1 MPAKNQNAVPG
12 TGCAGVRGHAR
23 SHRDR
28 VEPERDATERGPMT
42 DIDVRLREDVHVLG
56 ELLGE
61 TIRQQHGDAFLQ
73 KIEDIRHS
81 AKADRRGPGEQLTS
95 TLADL
100 AEEDLLPVA
109 RAFNQFLNL
118 ANMAEQYQLIRR
130 RDVGQPEPF
139 EARVLPELLA
149 RLKQAGHS
157 NDALARQLAKLD
169 IQLVLTAHPTE
180 VARRTLIQKYDAI
193 AGQLA
198 AQDHRDLTPDERQ
211 QVRVRLRRLIAEAWH
226 TEEIRRTRPTPV
238 DEAKWG
244 FAVIEHSL
252 WHAIPSHLRKV
263 DQALLEATGLRL
275 PLEAAPIRFASWMGG
290 DRDGNPNVTA
300 AVTREVLLLARWM
313 AADLFLRDIDAL
325 AAELSMQQASAAL
338 RERVGDSA
346 EPYRAVLKQLR
357 DRLRATRAWAHTALT
372 SSQPASA
379 EVLVDNRDLIAPLE
393 LCYQSLHE
401 CGMGVIAEGPLLDCL
416 RRAVTFGLFLGRLD
430 VRQDAARHRDA
441 LTEITDYLGL
451 GRYADWDEDRR
462 IEFLQAELKNR
473 RPLLPAHFRPQADTA
488 EVLATCREVAAAPAA
503 SLGSYV
509 ISMAGAASD
518 VLAVQLLLKEAG
530 LTRPMRVV
538 PLFETL
544 ADLDNAGP
552 VMQRLLGLPGY
563 RAGLRGPQEVMIG
576 YSDSA
581 KDAGTTAAAWAQY
594 RAQENLVRICAEHQV
609 ELLLF
614 HGRGGTVGRGGGPAH
629 AAILSQPPGSV
640 AGRFRTTEQGEMIRF
655 KFGLPAIAEQNL
667 NLYLAAVLE
676 ATLLPPPPP
685 QPAWREVMDQLAAD
699 GVKAYRSVVRDNP
712 DFVEYF
718 RQSTPEQELGRL
730 PLGSRPAKRRAGGI
744 ESLRAIPWIFG
755 WTQTRLMLPAWLGW
769 ETALSN
775 ALARGQGELL
785 AQMREQWP
793 FFRTRIDMLEMV
805 LAKADAQIAEAYD
818 ERLVQPHLLPLGAHL
833 RDLLSQSCQV
843 VLGLTGQQV
852 LLAHSPETLE
862 FISLRNTYLDPL
874 HRLQAELLARSRSR
888 EAALDSP
895 LEQALLVTVAGIAAG
910 LRNTG

>member
-1 MPAKNQNAVPG
+1 M
-12 TGCAGVRGHAR
+12 
-23 SHRDR
+23 S
-28 VEPERDATERGPMT
+28 
-42 DIDVRLREDVHVLG
+42 DIDARLREDVHLLG
-56 ELLGE
+56 ELLGN
-61 TIRQQHGDAFLQ
+61 TIREQYGDDFLD
-73 KIEDIRHS
+73 KIEQIRKG
-81 AKADRRGPGEQLTS
+81 AKADRRGAGDELSSSLNQLQ
-95 TLADL
+95 
-100 AEEDLLPVA
+100 EHELLPVA

-118 ANMAEQYQLIRR
+118 ANIAEQYQLIHR
-130 RDVGQPEPF
+130 RDESQPAPF
-139 EARVLPELLA
+139 ESRVLPELLA
-149 RLKQAGHS
+149 RLQAEGHS
-157 NDALARQLAKLD
+157 NESLARQLGRLE
-169 IQLVLTAHPTE
+169 IELVLTAHPTE

-193 AGQLA
+193 AAQLA
-198 AQDHRDLTPDERQ
+198 LQDHRDLTTAEREQ
-211 QVRVRLRRLIAEAWH
+211 IRQRLQRLIAEAWH

-252 WHAIPSHLRKV
+252 WHAIPNYLRKA
-263 DQALLEATGLRL
+263 DQALHAATGLRL

-300 AVTREVLLLARWM
+300 PVTREVLLLARWM
-313 AADLFLRDIDAL
+313 AADLYLRDVDHL
-325 AAELSMQQASAAL
+325 ASELSMQQASPAL
-338 RERVGDSA
+338 QAKVGDSV
-346 EPYRAVLKQLR
+346 EPYRALLKQLR
-357 DRLRATRAWAHTALT
+357 ERLRATRQWAHTAL
-372 SSQPASA
+372 SSSTPAPA
-379 EVLVDNRDLIAPLE
+379 EVLQNNRDLLEPLE

-401 CGMGVIAEGPLLDCL
+401 CGMGVIADGPLLDCL
-416 RRAVTFGLFLGRLD
+416 RRAVTFGLFLVRLD
-430 VRQDAARHRDA
+430 VRQDSSRHSAAM
-441 LTEITDYLGL
+441 TEITDYLGL
-451 GRYADWDEDRR
+451 GRYEDWDEEAR
-462 IEFLQAELKNR
+462 ISFLMKELSNR
-473 RPLLPAHFRPQADTA
+473 RPLLPGYFKPSADTA
-488 EVLATCREVAAAPAA
+488 EVLNTCKEVGAAPAA

-518 VLAVQLLLKEAG
+518 VLAVQLLLKESG
-530 LTRPMRVV
+530 VQRPMRVV

-552 VMQRLLGLPGY
+552 VIEQLLLLPGY
-563 RAGLRGPQEVMIG
+563 RTRLQGPQEVMIG

-594 RAQENLVRICAEHQV
+594 RAQERLVDICREQQV

-655 KFGLPAIAEQNL
+655 KFGLPDIAEQNL

-685 QPAWREVMDQLAAD
+685 EPAWRHLMDELAAD
-699 GVKAYRSVVRDNP
+699 GVSAYRAVVRENP
-712 DFVEYF
+712 QFVEYF

-769 ETALSN
+769 EAALSK
-775 ALARGQGELL
+775 ALERGEGELL
-785 AQMREQWP
+785 GQMREQWP

-805 LAKADAQIAEAYD
+805 LAKADADIARLYD
-818 ERLVQPHLLPLGAHL
+818 ERLVQPDLLPLGAHL
-833 RDLLSQSCQV
+833 RDLLSQACGV
-843 VLGLTGQQV
+843 VLGLTGQSQ
-852 LLAHSPETLE
+852 LLAHSPDTLE
-862 FISLRNTYLDPL
+862 FIRLRNTYLDPL
-874 HRLQAELLARSRSR
+874 HLLQAELLARSRQQ
-888 EAALDSP
+888 EAAQDSP
-895 LEQALLVTVAGIAAG
+895 LEQALLVSVAGIAAG

>member
-1 MPAKNQNAVPG
+1 
-12 TGCAGVRGHAR
+12 
-23 SHRDR
+23 
-28 VEPERDATERGPMT
+28 MT
-42 DIDVRLREDVHVLG
+42 DIDARLREDVHLLG
-56 ELLGE
+56 ELLGN
-61 TIRQQHGDAFLQ
+61 TIREQHGEAFLE
-73 KIEDIRHS
+73 KIERIRRG
-81 AKADRRGPGEQLTS
+81 AKADRRSAEVSAEQLS
-95 TLADL
+95 SSLNDL
-100 AEEDLLPVA
+100 SEDELLPVA

-118 ANMAEQYQLIRR
+118 ANIAEQYQLIRR
-130 RDVGQPEPF
+130 RDASQVEPF

-149 RLKQAGHS
+149 RLKAAGHS
-157 NDALARQLAKLD
+157 DDALARQLGRLD
-169 IQLVLTAHPTE
+169 IELVLTAHPTE

-193 AGQLA
+193 AAQLA
-198 AQDHRDLTPDERQ
+198 AQDHRDLIPAEREQ
-211 QVRVRLRRLIAEAWH
+211 IKQRLQRLIAEAWH

-252 WHAIPSHLRKV
+252 WQAIPNYLRKA
-263 DQALLEATGLRL
+263 DKALHDATGLHL

-313 AADLFLRDIDAL
+313 AADLFLRDVDSL
-325 AAELSMQQASAAL
+325 AAELSMQQASSAL
-338 RERVGDSA
+338 REVAGDSA

-357 DRLRATRAWAHTALT
+357 ERLRATRNWAHASLRET
-372 SSQPASA
+372 QPASA
-379 EVLVDNRDLIAPLE
+379 DVLHDNHDLLAGLQ

-401 CGMGVIAEGPLLDCL
+401 CGMGVIANGPLLDCL
-416 RRAVTFGLFLGRLD
+416 RRAVTFGLFLVRLD
-430 VRQDAARHRDA
+430 IRQDAARHTAA
-441 LTEITDYLGL
+441 LSEITDYLGL
-451 GRYADWDEDRR
+451 GRYADWDEETR
-462 IEFLQAELKNR
+462 IDFLQRELSNR
-473 RPLLPAHFRPQADTA
+473 RPLLPGHFRAQAETA

-530 LTRPMRVV
+530 LMRPMRVV

-552 VMQRLLGLPGY
+552 VMERLLLLPGY
-563 RAGLRGPQEVMIG
+563 RAGLHGPQEVMIG

-594 RAQENLVRICAEHQV
+594 RAQETLVRICREQQV
-609 ELLLF
+609 QLLLF

-655 KFGLPAIAEQNL
+655 KFGLPDIAEQNL

-685 QPAWREVMDQLAAD
+685 EPAWRSLMDELAAD
-699 GVKAYRSVVRDNP
+699 GVQAYRSVVRDNP
-712 DFVEYF
+712 QFVEYF
-718 RQSTPEQELGRL
+718 RESTPEQELGRL

-769 ETALSN
+769 EAALN
-775 ALARGQGELL
+775 KALERGQGELL
-785 AQMREQWP
+785 ASMREQWP

-805 LAKADAQIAEAYD
+805 LAKADADIARLYD
-818 ERLVQPHLLPLGAHL
+818 ERLVQPELRPLGAHL
-833 RDLLSQSCQV
+833 RDLLSQACAV
-843 VLGLTGQQV
+843 VLGMTGQSV
-852 LLAHSPETLE
+852 LLAHSPDTLE
-862 FISLRNTYLDPL
+862 FIRLRNTYLDPL
-874 HRLQAELLARSRSR
+874 HLLQAELLARSRGR
-888 EAALDSP
+888 EAALGSP

>member
-1 MPAKNQNAVPG
+1 
-12 TGCAGVRGHAR
+12 
-23 SHRDR
+23 
-28 VEPERDATERGPMT
+28 MT

-81 AKADRRGPGEQLTS
+81 AKADRRGAGEQLSS

-130 RDVGQPEPF
+130 RDAGQPEPF

-149 RLKQAGHS
+149 RLKQAGHKD
-157 NDALARQLAKLD
+157 DALARQLAKLD

-198 AQDHRDLTPDERQ
+198 VQDHRDLTPAERG
-211 QVRVRLRRLIAEAWH
+211 QVRERLRRLIAEAWH
-226 TEEIRRTRPTPV
+226 TEEIRRARPTPV

-252 WHAIPSHLRKV
+252 WQAIPNHLRKV
-263 DQALLEATGLRL
+263 DKALFDATGLHL

-325 AAELSMQQASAAL
+325 AAELSMQQASEAL

-346 EPYRAVLKQLR
+346 EPYRALLKQLR
-357 DRLRATRAWAHTALT
+357 ERLRATRAWAQLALT
-372 SSQPASA
+372 SNQPASA

-401 CGMGVIAEGPLLDCL
+401 CGMGVIADGPLLDSL

-441 LTEITDYLGL
+441 LAEITDYLGL
-451 GRYADWDEDRR
+451 GSYADWDEEQR
-462 IEFLQAELKNR
+462 IAFLQAELKNR
-473 RPLLPAHFRPQADTA
+473 RPLLPAHFTPQAETA
-488 EVLATCREVAAAPAA
+488 EVLATCREIAAAPGA

-563 RAGLRGPQEVMIG
+563 RASLRGPQEVMIG

-594 RAQENLVRICAEHQV
+594 RAQENLVRICREHQV

-685 QPAWREVMDQLAAD
+685 EPAWRSLMDQLAAD
-699 GVKAYRSVVRDNP
+699 GLKAYRGVVRENP
-712 DFVEYF
+712 AFVEYF

-818 ERLVQPHLLPLGAHL
+818 QRLVQPGLLPLGAHL

-843 VLGLTGQQV
+843 VLGLTGQPV

>member
-1 MPAKNQNAVPG
+1 
-12 TGCAGVRGHAR
+12 
-23 SHRDR
+23 
-28 VEPERDATERGPMT
+28 MT
-42 DIDVRLREDVHVLG
+42 DIDARLREDVHLLG
-56 ELLGE
+56 ELLGN
-61 TIRQQHGDAFLQ
+61 TIREQYGEGFLD
-73 KIEDIRHS
+73 KIEQIRKG
-81 AKADRRGPGEQLTS
+81 AKADRRGSLDAELSASLNQLS
-95 TLADL
+95 
-100 AEEDLLPVA
+100 EEELLPVA

-118 ANMAEQYQLIRR
+118 ANIAEQYQLIHRR
-130 RDVGQPEPF
+130 EESQPAPF
-139 EARVLPELLA
+139 ESRVLPELLA
-149 RLKQAGHS
+149 RLRAEGHGAE
-157 NDALARQLAKLD
+157 ALARQLGRLE
-169 IQLVLTAHPTE
+169 IELVLTAHPTE

-193 AGQLA
+193 AAQLA
-198 AQDHRDLTPDERQ
+198 AQDHRDLTSAERAQ
-211 QVRVRLRRLIAEAWH
+211 IQTRLQRLIAEAWH

-252 WHAIPSHLRKV
+252 WQAIPNYLRKA
-263 DQALLEATGLRL
+263 DQALHAATGMHL

-313 AADLFLRDIDAL
+313 AADLYLRDVDQL
-325 AAELSMQQASAAL
+325 AADLSMQQANATLRAL
-338 RERVGDSA
+338 AGDSA

-357 DRLRATRAWAHTALT
+357 ERLRATRNWAQASLSGSVPATA
-372 SSQPASA
+372 Q
-379 EVLVDNRDLIAPLE
+379 VLQNNRELLDPLE
-393 LCYQSLHE
+393 LCYESLHE
-401 CGMGVIAEGPLLDCL
+401 CGMGVIADGPLLDCL
-416 RRAVTFGLFLGRLD
+416 RRAVTFGLFLVRLD
-430 VRQDAARHRDA
+430 VRQDSSRHTAAM
-441 LTEITDYLGL
+441 TEITDYLGL
-451 GRYADWDEDRR
+451 GRYGDWSEQER
-462 IEFLQAELKNR
+462 IDFLMRELGSR
-473 RPLLPAHFRPQADTA
+473 RPLLPGYFKPSADTA
-488 EVLATCREVAAAPAA
+488 EVLATCREIAAAPAA

-530 LTRPMRVV
+530 VLRPMRVV

-552 VMQRLLGLPGY
+552 VIEQLLLLPGY
-563 RAGLRGPQEVMIG
+563 RSRLQGPQEVMIG

-594 RAQENLVRICAEHQV
+594 RAQEKLVDICREQQV

-655 KFGLPAIAEQNL
+655 KFGLPDIAEQNL

-676 ATLLPPPPP
+676 ATLLPPPLP
-685 QPAWREVMDQLAAD
+685 QPAWRDLMDELADD
-699 GVKAYRSVVRDNP
+699 GVKAYRAVVRENP
-712 DFVEYF
+712 QFVEYF

-769 ETALSN
+769 ETALSK
-775 ALARGQGELL
+775 ALERGEGELL
-785 AQMREQWP
+785 GQMREQWP

-805 LAKADAQIAEAYD
+805 LAKADADIARSYD
-818 ERLVQPHLLPLGAHL
+818 ERLVEPALLPLGAHL
-833 RDLLSQSCQV
+833 RDLLSQACSV
-843 VLGLTGQQV
+843 VLGLTGQSQ
-852 LLAHSPETLE
+852 LLAHSPDTLE
-862 FISLRNTYLDPL
+862 FIRLRNTYLDPL
-874 HRLQAELLARSRSR
+874 HLLQAELLARSRR
-888 EAALDSP
+888 QDGAQDSP
-895 LEQALLVTVAGIAAG
+895 VEQALLVSVAGIAAG

>member
-1 MPAKNQNAVPG
+1 
-12 TGCAGVRGHAR
+12 
-23 SHRDR
+23 
-28 VEPERDATERGPMT
+28 MT

-81 AKADRRGPGEQLTS
+81 AKADRRGPGEQLSS

-130 RDVGQPEPF
+130 RNADQPEPF
-139 EARVLPELLA
+139 EAQVLPELLG

-198 AQDHRDLTPDERQ
+198 AQDHRDLTSAERQ
-211 QVRVRLRRLIAEAWH
+211 QVRERLRRLIAEAWH

-263 DQALLEATGLRL
+263 DKALLEATGLRL

-325 AAELSMQQASAAL
+325 AAELSMQQANDAL
-338 RERVGDSA
+338 RKQVGDSA
-346 EPYRAVLKQLR
+346 EPYRAVLKRLR
-357 DRLRATRAWAHTALT
+357 DRLRATRAWAHSALT
-372 SSQPASA
+372 SNQPADA
-379 EVLVDNRDLIAPLE
+379 DVLVDNRELIAPLE

-451 GRYADWDEDRR
+451 GRYADWDEEQR
-462 IEFLQAELKNR
+462 IAFLQAELKNR
-473 RPLLPAHFRPQADTA
+473 RPLLPAHFKPQADTA

-640 AGRFRTTEQGEMIRF
+640 AGRLRTTEQGEMIRF
-655 KFGLPAIAEQNL
+655 KFGLPGIAEQNL

-699 GVKAYRSVVRDNP
+699 GVQAYRRVVRENP

-769 ETALSN
+769 ETALTN

-818 ERLVQPHLLPLGAHL
+818 ERLVQPHLRPLGVHL

-843 VLGLTGQQV
+843 VLGLTGQPV

>member
-1 MPAKNQNAVPG
+1 
-12 TGCAGVRGHAR
+12 
-23 SHRDR
+23 
-28 VEPERDATERGPMT
+28 MT
-42 DIDVRLREDVHVLG
+42 DIDARLREDVHLLG
-56 ELLGE
+56 ELLGN
-61 TIRQQHGDAFLQ
+61 TIREQYGDAFLD
-73 KIEDIRHS
+73 KIEQIRKG
-81 AKADRRGPGEQLTS
+81 AKADRRGSMDAELSASLNQLGE
-95 TLADL
+95 D
-100 AEEDLLPVA
+100 ELLPVA

-118 ANMAEQYQLIRR
+118 ANIAEQYQLIHRR
-130 RDVGQPEPF
+130 EESKPAPF
-139 EARVLPELLA
+139 ETRVLPELLA
-149 RLKQAGHS
+149 RLRAEGHGAES
-157 NDALARQLAKLD
+157 LAEQLGKLE
-169 IQLVLTAHPTE
+169 IELVLTAHPTE

-193 AGQLA
+193 AAQLA
-198 AQDHRDLTPDERQ
+198 AQDHRDLTSAERAQ
-211 QVRVRLRRLIAEAWH
+211 IHEKLQRLIAEAWH

-252 WHAIPSHLRKV
+252 WQAIPNYLRKA
-263 DQALLEATGLRL
+263 DQALHAATGLRL
-275 PLEAAPIRFASWMGG
+275 PLDAAPIRFASWMGG

-300 AVTREVLLLARWM
+300 PVTREVLLLARWM
-313 AADLFLRDIDAL
+313 AADLYLRDIDHL
-325 AAELSMQQASAAL
+325 AAELSMQTASEAL
-338 RERVGDSA
+338 RALAGDSA

-357 DRLRATRAWAHTALT
+357 ERLRATRNWAHASLKAAT
-372 SSQPASA
+372 PMSA
-379 EVLVDNRDLIAPLE
+379 EVLQDNQDLLAPLQ

-401 CGMGVIAEGPLLDCL
+401 CGMGVIADGPLLDCL
-416 RRAVTFGLFLGRLD
+416 RRAVTFGLFLVRLD
-430 VRQDAARHRDA
+430 VRQDAARHGA
-441 LTEITDYLGL
+441 AMTEITDYLGL
-451 GRYADWDEDRR
+451 GRYEDWDEEQR
-462 IEFLQAELKNR
+462 IRFLLDELDNR
-473 RPLLPAHFRPQADTA
+473 RPLLPTCFEPSADTA

-530 LTRPMRVV
+530 VRRPMRVV

-552 VMQRLLGLPGY
+552 VIERLLLLPGY
-563 RAGLRGPQEVMIG
+563 RSRLQGPQEVMIG

-594 RAQENLVRICAEHQV
+594 RAQERLVDICREQQV

-655 KFGLPAIAEQNL
+655 KFGLPDIAEQNL

-685 QPAWREVMDQLAAD
+685 TPQWRHLMDELAAD
-699 GVKAYRSVVRDNP
+699 GVSAYRAVVRENP
-712 DFVEYF
+712 QFVEYF

-769 ETALSN
+769 ETALGK
-775 ALARGQGELL
+775 ALQRGEGELL
-785 AQMREQWP
+785 GQMREQWP

-805 LAKADAQIAEAYD
+805 LAKADADIASSYD
-818 ERLVQPHLLPLGAHL
+818 ERLVDPELLPLGAHL
-833 RDLLSQSCQV
+833 RDLLSQACAV
-843 VLGLTGQQV
+843 VLGLTGQSQ
-852 LLAHSPETLE
+852 LLAHSPDTLE
-862 FISLRNTYLDPL
+862 FIRLRNTYLDPL
-874 HRLQAELLARSRSR
+874 HLLQAELLARSRQQ
-888 EAALDSP
+888 EVAQGSP
-895 LEQALLVTVAGIAAG
+895 VEQALLVSVAGIAAG

>member
-1 MPAKNQNAVPG
+1 
-12 TGCAGVRGHAR
+12 
-23 SHRDR
+23 
-28 VEPERDATERGPMT
+28 MT

-61 TIRQQHGDAFLQ
+61 TIRQQHGEAFLQ

-81 AKADRRGPGEQLTS
+81 AKADRRGAGEQLSS

-130 RDVGQPEPF
+130 RDADQPEPF

-149 RLKQAGHS
+149 RLKQAGHG

-198 AQDHRDLTPDERQ
+198 AQDHRDLTPAERQ
-211 QVRVRLRRLIAEAWH
+211 QVRERLRRLIAEAWH

-263 DQALLEATGLRL
+263 DKALLEATGLRL

-325 AAELSMQQASAAL
+325 ASELSMQQANDAL

-357 DRLRATRAWAHTALT
+357 DRLRATRAWAHSALT
-372 SSQPASA
+372 SNQPASA

-393 LCYQSLHE
+393 LCYQSLHA

-441 LTEITDYLGL
+441 LSEITDYLGL
-451 GRYADWDEDRR
+451 GRYADWDEEQR

-473 RPLLPAHFRPQADTA
+473 RPLLPAHFKPQADTA
-488 EVLATCREVAAAPAA
+488 EVLATCREIAAAPAA

-563 RAGLRGPQEVMIG
+563 RANLRGPQEVMIG

-655 KFGLPAIAEQNL
+655 KFGLPGIAEQNL

-685 QPAWREVMDQLAAD
+685 QPAWRELMDQLAAD
-699 GVKAYRSVVRDNP
+699 GVKAYRGVVRENP

-818 ERLVQPHLLPLGAHL
+818 ERLVQPHLLPLGAYL

-843 VLGLTGQQV
+843 VLGLTGQPV

>member
-1 MPAKNQNAVPG
+1 M
-12 TGCAGVRGHAR
+12 
-23 SHRDR
+23 S
-28 VEPERDATERGPMT
+28 
-42 DIDVRLREDVHVLG
+42 DIDARLREDVHLLG
-56 ELLGE
+56 ELLGN
-61 TIRQQHGDAFLQ
+61 TIREQYGDAFLD
-73 KIEDIRHS
+73 KIEQIRKG
-81 AKADRRGPGEQLTS
+81 AKADRRGAGDELSSRLNQLQ
-95 TLADL
+95 
-100 AEEDLLPVA
+100 EDELLPVA

-118 ANMAEQYQLIRR
+118 ANIAEQYQLIHR
-130 RDVGQPEPF
+130 RDESQPAPF
-139 EARVLPELLA
+139 ESRVLPELLA
-149 RLKQAGHS
+149 RLQAEGHS
-157 NDALARQLAKLD
+157 DESLARQLGRLD
-169 IQLVLTAHPTE
+169 IELVLTAHPTE

-193 AGQLA
+193 AAQLA
-198 AQDHRDLTPDERQ
+198 LQDHRDLTTAEHKQIRERLQ
-211 QVRVRLRRLIAEAWH
+211 RLIAEAWH

-252 WHAIPSHLRKV
+252 WHAIPNYLRKA
-263 DQALLEATGLRL
+263 DQALHAATDLHL

-300 AVTREVLLLARWM
+300 PVTREVLLLARWM
-313 AADLFLRDIDAL
+313 AADLYLRDVDQL
-325 AAELSMQQASAAL
+325 AAELSMQKASAAL
-338 RERVGDSA
+338 QAKVGDSV

-357 DRLRATRAWAHTALT
+357 ERLRATRQWAHSAL
-372 SSQPASA
+372 SSSTPAPA
-379 EVLVDNRDLIAPLE
+379 EVLQDNRDLLEPLH

-401 CGMGVIAEGPLLDCL
+401 CGMGVIADGPLLDCL
-416 RRAVTFGLFLGRLD
+416 RRAVTFGLFLVRLD
-430 VRQDAARHRDA
+430 VRQDSTRHCAAMS
-441 LTEITDYLGL
+441 EITDYLGL
-451 GRYADWDEDRR
+451 GRYEEWDEDAR
-462 IEFLQAELKNR
+462 IRFLMQELANR
-473 RPLLPAHFRPQADTA
+473 RPLLPAYFKPSADTA
-488 EVLATCREVAAAPAA
+488 EVLNTCKEVAAAPEA

-518 VLAVQLLLKEAG
+518 VLAVQLLLKESG
-530 LTRPMRVV
+530 VQRPMRVV

-552 VMQRLLGLPGY
+552 VIEQLLLLPGY
-563 RAGLRGPQEVMIG
+563 RARLHGPQEVMIG

-594 RAQENLVRICAEHQV
+594 RAQERLVDICREQQV

-655 KFGLPAIAEQNL
+655 KFGLPDIAEQNL

-685 QPAWREVMDQLAAD
+685 EPAWRHLMDELAAD
-699 GVKAYRSVVRDNP
+699 GVSAYRAVVRENP
-712 DFVEYF
+712 QFVEYF

-730 PLGSRPAKRRAGGI
+730 PLGSRPAERRAGGI

-769 ETALSN
+769 EAALSK
-775 ALARGQGELL
+775 ALARGEGDLL
-785 AQMREQWP
+785 GQMREQWP

-805 LAKADAQIAEAYD
+805 LAKADADIARLYD
-818 ERLVQPHLLPLGAHL
+818 ERLVQPDLLPLGEHL
-833 RDLLSQSCQV
+833 RDLLSQACEV
-843 VLGLTGQQV
+843 VLGLTGQSQ
-852 LLAHSPETLE
+852 LLAHSPDTLE
-862 FISLRNTYLDPL
+862 FIRLRNTYLDPL
-874 HRLQAELLARSRSR
+874 HLLQAELLARSRAQ
-888 EAALDSP
+888 EAAQDSP
-895 LEQALLVTVAGIAAG
+895 LEQALLVSVAGIAAG

>member
-1 MPAKNQNAVPG
+1 
-12 TGCAGVRGHAR
+12 
-23 SHRDR
+23 
-28 VEPERDATERGPMT
+28 MT
-42 DIDVRLREDVHVLG
+42 DIDARLREDVHLLG
-56 ELLGE
+56 ELLGN
-61 TIRQQHGDAFLQ
+61 TIRDQYGDTFLD
-73 KIEDIRHS
+73 KIEQIRKG
-81 AKADRRGPGEQLTS
+81 AKADRRGSMDAELSASLNQLS
-95 TLADL
+95 
-100 AEEDLLPVA
+100 EEELLPVA

-118 ANMAEQYQLIRR
+118 ANIAEQYQLIHRR
-130 RDVGQPEPF
+130 EESKPAPF

-149 RLKQAGHS
+149 RLRAEGHS
-157 NDALARQLAKLD
+157 AESLARQLGRLD
-169 IQLVLTAHPTE
+169 IELVLTAHPTE

-193 AGQLA
+193 AAQLA
-198 AQDHRDLTPDERQ
+198 AQDHRDLTSAERSQ
-211 QVRVRLRRLIAEAWH
+211 IHQRLQRLIAEAWH

-252 WHAIPSHLRKV
+252 WHAIPNYLRKA
-263 DQALLEATGLRL
+263 DQALHAATGLRL

-313 AADLFLRDIDAL
+313 AADLYLRDVDHL
-325 AAELSMQQASAAL
+325 AADLSMQNASAAL
-338 RERVGDSA
+338 RAQAGDSA

-357 DRLRATRAWAHTALT
+357 ERLRATRNWAQASLKAST
-372 SSQPASA
+372 PASA
-379 EVLVDNRDLIAPLE
+379 EVLQNNRELLDPLE

-401 CGMGVIAEGPLLDCL
+401 CGMGVIADGPLLDCL
-416 RRAVTFGLFLGRLD
+416 RRAVTFGLFLVRLD
-430 VRQDAARHRDA
+430 VRQDSTRHTMA
-441 LTEITDYLGL
+441 MTEITDYLGL
-451 GRYADWDEDRR
+451 GRYEDWNEEQRIGFLLDE
-462 IEFLQAELKNR
+462 LNNR
-473 RPLLPAHFRPQADTA
+473 RPLLPPHFKPSADTA

-530 LTRPMRVV
+530 VLRPMRVV

-552 VMQRLLGLPGY
+552 VMERLLSLPGY
-563 RAGLRGPQEVMIG
+563 RSRLQGPQEVMIG

-594 RAQENLVRICAEHQV
+594 RAQERLVDICREQQV

-655 KFGLPAIAEQNL
+655 KFGLPDIAEQNL

-685 QPAWREVMDQLAAD
+685 TPEWRHLMDELAAD
-699 GVKAYRSVVRDNP
+699 GVRAYRAVVRENP
-712 DFVEYF
+712 QFVEYF

-769 ETALSN
+769 ETALGK
-775 ALARGQGELL
+775 ALERGEGELL
-785 AQMREQWP
+785 GQMREQWP

-805 LAKADAQIAEAYD
+805 LAKADADIALSYD
-818 ERLVQPHLLPLGAHL
+818 ERLVEPALLPLGEHL
-833 RDLLSQSCQV
+833 RDLLSQACSV
-843 VLGLTGQQV
+843 VLGLTGQSQ
-852 LLAHSPETLE
+852 LLAHSPDTLE
-862 FISLRNTYLDPL
+862 FIRLRNTYLDPL
-874 HRLQAELLARSRSR
+874 HLLQAELLARSRQQDV
-888 EAALDSP
+888 AQGSP
-895 LEQALLVTVAGIAAG
+895 VEQALLVSVAGIAAG

>member
-1 MPAKNQNAVPG
+1 
-12 TGCAGVRGHAR
+12 
-23 SHRDR
+23 
-28 VEPERDATERGPMT
+28 MT

-81 AKADRRGPGEQLTS
+81 AKADRRGPGEQLSS

-130 RDVGQPEPF
+130 RDADQPEPF

-198 AQDHRDLTPDERQ
+198 AQDHRDLTPAERQ
-211 QVRVRLRRLIAEAWH
+211 QVRERLRRLIAEAWH

-263 DQALLEATGLRL
+263 DKALLEATGLRL

-325 AAELSMQQASAAL
+325 AAELSMQQANDTL

-357 DRLRATRAWAHTALT
+357 DRLRATRAWAHSALG
-372 SSQPASA
+372 SNQPAGA
-379 EVLVDNRDLIAPLE
+379 DVLMDNRDLIAPLE
-393 LCYQSLHE
+393 LCYQSLHA

-451 GRYADWDEDRR
+451 GRYADWDEEQR

-473 RPLLPAHFRPQADTA
+473 RPLLPAHFKPQADTA

-563 RAGLRGPQEVMIG
+563 RAALRGPQEVMIG

-655 KFGLPAIAEQNL
+655 KFGLPGIAEQNL

-699 GVKAYRSVVRDNP
+699 GVQAYRGVVRENP

-805 LAKADAQIAEAYD
+805 LAKADTQIAEAYD
-818 ERLVQPHLLPLGAHL
+818 ERLVQPHLLPLGTHL

-843 VLGLTGQQV
+843 VLGLTGQPV

>member
-1 MPAKNQNAVPG
+1 
-12 TGCAGVRGHAR
+12 
-23 SHRDR
+23 
-28 VEPERDATERGPMT
+28 MT

-81 AKADRRGPGEQLTS
+81 AKADRRGPGEQLSS

-130 RDVGQPEPF
+130 RNADQPEPF
-139 EARVLPELLA
+139 EAQVLPELLG

-198 AQDHRDLTPDERQ
+198 AQDHRDLTSAERQ
-211 QVRVRLRRLIAEAWH
+211 QVRERLRRLIAEAWH

-263 DQALLEATGLRL
+263 DKALLEATGLRL

-325 AAELSMQQASAAL
+325 AAELSMQQANDAL
-338 RERVGDSA
+338 RKQVGDSA
-346 EPYRAVLKQLR
+346 EPYRAVLKRLR
-357 DRLRATRAWAHTALT
+357 DRLRATRAWAHSALT
-372 SSQPASA
+372 SNQPADA
-379 EVLVDNRDLIAPLE
+379 DVLVDNRELIAPLE

-451 GRYADWDEDRR
+451 GRYADWDEEQR
-462 IEFLQAELKNR
+462 IAFLQAELKNR
-473 RPLLPAHFRPQADTA
+473 RPLLPAHFKPQADTA

-594 RAQENLVRICAEHQV
+594 RAQENLVRICADHQV

-640 AGRFRTTEQGEMIRF
+640 AGRLRTTEQGEMIRF
-655 KFGLPAIAEQNL
+655 KFGLPGIAEQNL

-699 GVKAYRSVVRDNP
+699 GVQAYRRVVRENP

-769 ETALSN
+769 ETALTN

-818 ERLVQPHLLPLGAHL
+818 ERLVQPHLRPLGVHL

-843 VLGLTGQQV
+843 VLGLTGQPV

>member
-1 MPAKNQNAVPG
+1 
-12 TGCAGVRGHAR
+12 
-23 SHRDR
+23 
-28 VEPERDATERGPMT
+28 MT

-81 AKADRRGPGEQLTS
+81 AKADRRGPGEQLSS

-130 RDVGQPEPF
+130 RDADQPEPF
-139 EARVLPELLA
+139 EAQVLPELLG

-198 AQDHRDLTPDERQ
+198 AQDHRDLTPAERQ
-211 QVRVRLRRLIAEAWH
+211 QVRERLRRLIAEAWH

-263 DQALLEATGLRL
+263 DKALLEATGLRL

-325 AAELSMQQASAAL
+325 AAELSMQQANDTL
-338 RERVGDSA
+338 RKQVGDSA

-357 DRLRATRAWAHTALT
+357 DRLRATRAWAHSALT
-372 SSQPASA
+372 SNQPAGA
-379 EVLVDNRDLIAPLE
+379 DVLVDNRELIAPLE

-451 GRYADWDEDRR
+451 GRYADWDEEQR
-462 IEFLQAELKNR
+462 IAFLQAELKNR
-473 RPLLPAHFRPQADTA
+473 RPLLPAHFKPQADTA

-509 ISMAGAASD
+509 ISMAGSASD

-655 KFGLPAIAEQNL
+655 KFGLPGIAEQNL

-699 GVKAYRSVVRDNP
+699 GVQAYRSVVRENP

-769 ETALSN
+769 ETALTN

-818 ERLVQPHLLPLGAHL
+818 ERLVQPHLRPLGAHL
-833 RDLLSQSCQV
+833 RDLLSQSCRV
-843 VLGLTGQQV
+843 VLGLTGQPV

>member
-1 MPAKNQNAVPG
+1 
-12 TGCAGVRGHAR
+12 
-23 SHRDR
+23 
-28 VEPERDATERGPMT
+28 MT
-42 DIDVRLREDVHVLG
+42 DIDARLREDVHLLG
-56 ELLGE
+56 ELLGN
-61 TIRQQHGDAFLQ
+61 TIREQHGEAFLE
-73 KIEDIRHS
+73 KIERIRRG
-81 AKADRRGPGEQLTS
+81 AKADRRSAEVSVEQLS
-95 TLADL
+95 SSLNDL
-100 AEEDLLPVA
+100 SEDELLPVA

-118 ANMAEQYQLIRR
+118 ANIAEQYQLIRR
-130 RDVGQPEPF
+130 RDADQAEPF

-149 RLKQAGHS
+149 RLKVAGHS
-157 NDALARQLAKLD
+157 DDALARQLGRLD
-169 IQLVLTAHPTE
+169 IELVLTAHPTE

-193 AGQLA
+193 AAQLA
-198 AQDHRDLTPDERQ
+198 AQDHRDLIPAEREQ
-211 QVRVRLRRLIAEAWH
+211 IKQRLQRLIAEAWH

-252 WHAIPSHLRKV
+252 WQAIPNYLRKA
-263 DQALLEATGLRL
+263 DKALHEATGLHL

-313 AADLFLRDIDAL
+313 AADLFLRDVDSL
-325 AAELSMQQASAAL
+325 AAELSMQQASPAL
-338 RERVGDSA
+338 REVAGDSA

-357 DRLRATRAWAHTALT
+357 ERLRATRNWAHASLGET
-372 SSQPASA
+372 QPACA
-379 EVLVDNRDLIAPLE
+379 DVLHDNHDLLAGLQ

-401 CGMGVIAEGPLLDCL
+401 CGMGVIANGPLLDCL
-416 RRAVTFGLFLGRLD
+416 RRAVTFGLFLVRLD
-430 VRQDAARHRDA
+430 IRQDAARHTAA
-441 LTEITDYLGL
+441 LSEITDYLGL
-451 GRYADWDEDRR
+451 GRYTDWDEETR
-462 IEFLQAELKNR
+462 ISFLQKELSNR
-473 RPLLPAHFRPQADTA
+473 RPLLPAHFRAQADTA
-488 EVLATCREVAAAPAA
+488 EVLATCREIAAAPAA

-530 LTRPMRVV
+530 LMRPMRVV

-552 VMQRLLGLPGY
+552 VMERLLQLPGY
-563 RAGLRGPQEVMIG
+563 RVGLHGPQEVMIG

-594 RAQENLVRICAEHQV
+594 RAQETLVRICREQQV

-655 KFGLPAIAEQNL
+655 KFGLPDIAEQNL

-685 QPAWREVMDQLAAD
+685 EPSWRALMDELAAD
-699 GVKAYRSVVRDNP
+699 GVQAYRSVVRDNRQ
-712 DFVEYF
+712 FVDYF
-718 RQSTPEQELGRL
+718 RESTPEQELGRL

-769 ETALSN
+769 EVALN
-775 ALARGQGELL
+775 KALERGQGELL
-785 AQMREQWP
+785 ARMREQWP

-805 LAKADAQIAEAYD
+805 LAKADADIARLYD
-818 ERLVQPHLLPLGAHL
+818 ERLVQPELRPLGEHL
-833 RDLLSQSCQV
+833 RDLLSQSCAV
-843 VLGLTGQQV
+843 VLGLTGQSV
-852 LLAHSPETLE
+852 LLAHSPDTLE
-862 FISLRNTYLDPL
+862 FIRLRNTYLDPL
-874 HRLQAELLARSRSR
+874 HLLQAELLARSRGR